1 MTTVKRH
8 KICLSIAKPDEAF
21 EKMAKRLSA
30 VADVAVTG
38 LNGYSLAGADIFI
51 GKMLD
56 AEALDAADSL
66 KAVFAYK
73 TGVDDFPLDAL
84 ARKGVTL
91 CNSHVNSRYI
101 AEYAFSLAVTLASRT
116 AEYDR
121 KMRKGDWSL
130 ADPYW
135 KSVFGMRVG
144 LVGYGGI
151 GRAVHDILSAA
162 GIKAYTIDRG
172 KRYDGITAL
181 PTLEALCEKCDM
193 LILSLP
199 STRDTDKMFDARI
212 LGLLGGK
219 YIVNVG
225 RNNCIDESAL
235 YAALKSGAL
244 GGAAIDTWREKQRD
258 GNIPLKPFD
267 EPFDALDNV
276 VLSSHKAMQV
286 FDGHARYVDDTT
298 DNVLDYIAGKPP
310 RNTVDLKTGY

>member
-1 MTTVKRH
+1 MADRSY
-8 KICLSIAKPDEAF
+8 KICLSVATLDDEF
-21 EKMAKRLSA
+21 IEMRDRLSA
-30 VADVAVTG
+30 VADVTVTG
-38 LNGYSLAGADIFI
+38 LKDYSLDGIDVFI

-56 AEALDAADSL
+56 GKALDRASSL

-84 ARKGVTL
+84 AVKGVTL
-91 CNSHVNSRYI
+91 CNSHANSRYI
-101 AEYAFSLAVTLASRT
+101 AEYAFSLAVTLVSRT
-116 AEYDR
+116 AEFDR
-121 KMRKGDWSL
+121 KMRVGDWSL

-135 KSVFGMRVG
+135 KSLIGMRVG

-151 GRAVHDILSAA
+151 GREIHRLLSAF
-162 GIKAYTIDRG
+162 GIKTYTIDRG
-172 KRYDGITAL
+172 KNYDGITAL
-181 PTLEALCEKCDM
+181 PTLDELCRKCDL

-199 STRDTDKMFDARI
+199 NTRETDNMINARV
-212 LGLLGGK
+212 LDMLGGK
-219 YIVNVG
+219 FIVNVG

-258 GNIPLKPFD
+258 GSKPLKPFD
-267 EPFDALDNV
+267 APFDTLDNI

-298 DNVLDYIAGKPP
+298 DNVLGFIAGKPL
-310 RNTVDLKTGY
+310 RNVVDLKTGY